1 MEEKVKKQIKKNDNK
16 KKNCESCLY
25 YDFDDETDSY
35 ICTVNLDEDEAVDF
49 TNGMSTECHYYRY
62 YDEYTSVKKQN

>member
-35 ICTVNLDEDEAVDF
+35 ICTV
-49 TNGMSTECHYYRY
+49 
-62 YDEYTSVKKQN
+62 KQ